1 MEMIFSFLLGFI
13 SVWFI
18 TKNSLTLSK
27 KTNHCPM
34 KDSIV
39 NIAKVYC
46 DNATIVKELTHFS
59 IGKINAGNHE
69 YIEVIDTIKRHNN
82 DKART

>member
-39 NIAKVYC
+39 NDQFYREIAVSNTFTQEWEMDPYFEIAK
-46 DNATIVKELTHFS
+46 
-59 IGKINAGNHE
+59 
-69 YIEVIDTIKRHNN
+69 
-82 DKART
+82 

>member
-1 MEMIFSFLLGFI
+1 
-13 SVWFI
+13 
-18 TKNSLTLSK
+18 
-27 KTNHCPM
+27 M

-59 IGKINAGNHE
+59 IGKINEGNHE

>member
-1 MEMIFSFLLGFI
+1 
-13 SVWFI
+13 
-18 TKNSLTLSK
+18 
-27 KTNHCPM
+27 M

-46 DNATIVKELTHFS
+46 DNATIVKELRHFS
-59 IGKINAGNHE
+59 ICKINAGNHE

>member
-1 MEMIFSFLLGFI
+1 MEVIFSFLVGFI

-18 TKNSLTLSK
+18 TKNSLSLPMKS
-27 KTNHCPM
+27 NHCPM

-39 NIAKVYC
+39 NIAKVYG
-46 DNATIVKELTHFS
+46 DNDAIVKELTHFS
-59 IGKINAGNHE
+59 IGKIKDGNHE

-82 DKART
+82 DKARA